1 MSHLSKIFEEAPIR
15 VQNRN
20 GFDLSHTHAGT
31 SKTGQLVPV
40 LTKLLVPNST
50 ISLGVNAEVN
60 LPPLVAPFY
69 GKVDF
74 AIEGFIVPCSILYG
88 GWKQFISN
96 NEVTQF
102 PASQSALTSDSG
114 FTTTVNRLNVY
125 TNTQSQWTEG
135 FGREGYALPYVTVSD
150 IATANGSLSS
160 NFGTLSTSGNNIY
173 DYMGYGFPAFFTSGS
188 TDINISLLPALAY
201 HKICDTFYRN
211 TKLTRT
217 WFAVNPDV
225 VGMSQYAPVGSDL
238 PSNYTGYGRNVSLIW
253 HSFYTNSDVTVGT
266 GRIVASSAHFN
277 SPASITFPDGVS
289 VFSTRQRTYMRDYFT
304 SAVPSPQQGN
314 ASILQFSINTDD
326 DGQFT
331 INSLR
336 MANALQK
343 FLETNNLSGD
353 YSEMIRNRWGV
364 RPIDS
369 DFDEPHYLGRVVVPV
384 YSHTVYQN
392 AATYDSTNGIIT
404 GGAGKNPYTSAG
416 LIGAKSAVG
425 ESRAEGSI
433 CDNFNVTSWSY
444 LMVLASLVPHA
455 NYNFGLNREL
465 TMTSL
470 GDFPA
475 PELQGVGME
484 EIKRYELGSTSTGV
498 TSIDY
503 MNATFGYSQRYSRFK
518 YMDDR
523 VSGLLRPGKSL
534 QYFQLQRSFASQ
546 PTLGT
551 EFVTIPQN
559 ALDGV
564 LNTTTSTSGLS
575 CWWEI
580 YFKLHV
586 VMPLADY
593 CVPTL
598 GELQD
603 THTIKTTVGGS
614 RL

>member
-102 PASQSALTSDSG
+102 PVNQSGLTSDSG
-114 FTTTVNRLNVY
+114 FTTTVNRVNVY
-125 TNTQSQWTEG
+125 ANSQSQWTEG
-135 FGREGYALPYVTVSD
+135 FGRNGYALPYVRVSD

-160 NFGTLSTSGNNIY
+160 MFGTLSTSGNNIY
-173 DYMGYGFPAFFTSGS
+173 DYMGYGFPAFFTSGN

-217 WFAVNPDV
+217 WFAINPNIGSS
-225 VGMSQYAPVGSDL
+225 VGVTDYAPYSF
-238 PSNYTGYGRNVSLIW
+238 NKKNVSLIW
-253 HSFYTNSDVTVGT
+253 HSFYTDSNTASNEDINLNSLFKTSDSV
-266 GRIVASSAHFN
+266 
-277 SPASITFPDGVS
+277 TFPDGVS

-392 AATYDSTNGIIT
+392 AATFDSVNGIVV
-404 GGAGKNPYTSAG
+404 GGAGKNPYTTAG

-503 MNATFGYSQRYSRFK
+503 VNATFGYSQRYSRFK
-518 YMDDR
+518 FMDDR

-551 EFVTIPQN
+551 DFVTIPQN

>member
-1 MSHLSKIFEEAPIR
+1 MSHLSKIFEEAPIK

-20 GFDLSHTHAGT
+20 GFDLSHVHAGT

-40 LTKLLVPNST
+40 LTKVLVPNTT

-60 LPPLVAPFY
+60 LPPLVSPFY

-74 AIEGFIVPCSILYG
+74 AIEGFVVPLSILYG

-96 NEVTQF
+96 QEITQF
-102 PASQSALTSDSG
+102 PINQSGLTQDYSQ
-114 FTTTVNRLNVY
+114 
-125 TNTQSQWTEG
+125 NTRVDGGRGNGAYGILSVSQKK
-135 FGREGYALPYVTVSD
+135 GYALPYFDFKDVASNNLAGYKVLSNTNDNIYNYMGNSILSAYNISSASTSD
-150 IATANGSLSS
+150 IR
-160 NFGTLSTSGNNIY
+160 
-173 DYMGYGFPAFFTSGS
+173 
-188 TDINISLLPALAY
+188 ISLLPALAY

-217 WFAVNPDV
+217 WFAVNPDLEV
-225 VGMSQYAPVGSDL
+225 SSASAQTGFVYSVGK
-238 PSNYTGYGRNVSLIW
+238 NVSLAW
-253 HSFYTNSDVTVGT
+253 HSFYTDGVYDTTGNSLRT
-266 GRIVASSAHFN
+266 GAALFNTTSSL
-277 SPASITFPDGVS
+277 TFPDGVS
-289 VFSTRQRTYMRDYFT
+289 IFSTRQRTYMRDYFT
-304 SAVPSPQQGN
+304 SAVPSPQQGG
-314 ASILQFSINTDD
+314 AAVLQFNVDSDG

-331 INSLR
+331 INALR
-336 MANALQK
+336 MANSLQK
-343 FLETNNLSGD
+343 WLETANLSGAYD
-353 YSEMIRNRWGV
+353 DINRNRWGI
-364 RPIDS
+364 RPIDA

-384 YSHTVYQN
+384 YNHSIYQ
-392 AATYDSTNGIIT
+392 SVGSE
-404 GGAGKNPYTSAG
+404 GAGSSKNPYVESGILGSRGGVA
-416 LIGAKSAVG
+416 

-433 CDNFNVTSWSY
+433 CDNFNVSCWSY

-455 NYNFGLNREL
+455 NYNYGLNREL
-465 TMTSL
+465 TMTKV

-484 EIKRYELGSTSTGV
+484 EIKNYEIGFNSTGQSV
-498 TSIDY
+498 SVDTL
-503 MNATFGYSQRYSRFK
+503 NGTFGYTGRYSRLK

-523 VSGLLRPGKSL
+523 VSGELMPGRTL
-534 QYFQLQRSFASQ
+534 EYFQLQRSFSSL
-546 PTLGT
+546 PELGT

-564 LNTTTSTSGLS
+564 LATTTAINKMT

-580 YFKLHV
+580 FFNFKV

-593 CVPTL
+593 CIPTL